1 MQNVDSYLSFNHQSF
16 SRFLKE
22 LYEGSKGRRRII
34 RSLNDHLYAESL
46 NYIEDYILVAMQQ
59 LNLGNR
65 RRAYRIYLTLHLLL
79 RKFDR

>member
-34 RSLNDHLYAESL
+34 RSFNDHRYAKSL
-46 NYIEDYILVAMQQ
+46 N
-59 LNLGNR
+59 
-65 RRAYRIYLTLHLLL
+65 T
-79 RKFDR
+79 

>member
-34 RSLNDHLYAESL
+34 RSLNDRLYAESL
-46 NYIEDYILVAMQQ
+46 NYIEDYIGLMVKCTPEGGHNALFFIPLEVIIM
-59 LNLGNR
+59 L
-65 RRAYRIYLTLHLLL
+65 
-79 RKFDR
+79 

>member
-22 LYEGSKGRRRII
+22 LYEGNKGRRRII
-34 RSLNDHLYAESL
+34 RSFNDHRYAKSL
-46 NYIEDYILVAMQQ
+46 NCIEDYILVAMQQ

-65 RRAYRIYLTLHLLL
+65 RRAYRIYLILHLLL
-79 RKFDR
+79 KKFDR